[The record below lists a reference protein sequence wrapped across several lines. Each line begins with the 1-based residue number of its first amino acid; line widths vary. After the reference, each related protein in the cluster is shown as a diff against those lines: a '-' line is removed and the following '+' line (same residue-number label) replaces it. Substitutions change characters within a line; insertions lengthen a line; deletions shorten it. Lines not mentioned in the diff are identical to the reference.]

1 MAKQIKTDIC
11 VIGGGSGGLSVAA
24 GAAQMGAQVVLVEGH
39 KMGGDCL
46 NYGCVPSKALLAAAN
61 RAVAHQAN
69 ADFGLS
75 AAKPKVDF
83 AKVMAHVSDVV
94 KSIEPMDSVERFSG
108 LGVKVVEAKGRFI
121 DRKTLKAGATT
132 ITAKRFVIATGSTA
146 AIPPIKGLNGV
157 PFLTNETV
165 FTLQKQPKHLL
176 VLGGGPIGAEMAQA
190 FARLGSKVTLLE
202 AAKFLGREDEEIS
215 APVKAQLIA
224 DGVDLRE
231 GARIVAAAHK
241 GKGATTKI
249 TLTCAQGKG
258 QGKGKGKATEDIT
271 GDALLVATGR
281 AANIAGLDAEKAGV
295 TLSDTGNPYIV
306 VDKRLRTHNKKI
318 FAIGDVAGGPQFT
331 HAAGYHAGL
340 VIRNILFF
348 LPAKVSHAALPR
360 VTYTN
365 PELASVGLSE
375 AEARAQYAAIKVLR
389 WPFEENDRARAER
402 DGRGLVKVITTRQ
415 GKILGA
421 SIVGAGAG
429 DLLAPWT
436 MALGKGLP
444 IGDMAG
450 VIAPYPTR
458 GEASKRAAGDFY
470 TPTLF
475 GPRTRSVVGFLSSFR
490 R

>member
-69 ADFGLS
+69 TDFGLS

-83 AKVMAHVSDVV
+83 AKVMAHVSDVI
-94 KSIEPMDSVERFSG
+94 KSIEPMDSVERFAG
-108 LGVKVVEAKGRFI
+108 LGVNVIEAKGKFI
-121 DRKTLKAGATT
+121 NRKTLKAGNTA
-132 ITAKRFVIATGSTA
+132 ITAKRFVVATGSTA
-146 AIPPIKGLNGV
+146 AIPPIKGLKGV
-157 PFLTNETV
+157 PFLTNETI
-165 FTLQKQPKHLL
+165 FGLQKQPKHLL

-202 AAKFLGREDEEIS
+202 AARFLGREDEELS
-215 APVKAQLIA
+215 AHVKAQLIA

-231 GARIVAAAHK
+231 GATILSAAHK
-241 GKGATTKI
+241 GKGAAAKI
-249 TLTCAQGKG
+249 TLTCATDEARGEGTQ
-258 QGKGKGKATEDIT
+258 DIT

-281 AANIAGLDAEKAGV
+281 AANIAGLDVEKAGITV
-295 TLSDTGNPYIV
+295 SDTTNPHIV
-306 VDKRLRTHNKKI
+306 VDKRMRTQNKKI

-389 WPFEENDRARAER
+389 WPFEDNDRARAER

-444 IGDMAG
+444 ISDMAG

-458 GEASKRAAGDFY
+458 GEASKRAAGDYY

-475 GPRTRSVVGFLSSFR
+475 GPRTRSVVGFLSLFR

>member
-61 RAVAHQAN
+61 RAVANQAN

-75 AAKPKVDF
+75 APKPKVDF
-83 AKVMAHVSDVV
+83 AKVMAHVSDVI

-108 LGVKVVEAKGRFI
+108 LGVKVVEAKGKFI
-121 DRKTLKAGATT
+121 DRKTLKAGNTT

-146 AIPPIKGLNGV
+146 AIPPIKGLKSV
-157 PFLTNETV
+157 PFLTNETI
-165 FTLQKQPKHLL
+165 FGLQKQPKHLL

-202 AAKFLGREDEEIS
+202 AATFLGREDEELS
-215 APVKAQLIA
+215 AHVKAQLIA
-224 DGVDLRE
+224 DGVDVRE
-231 GARIVAAAHK
+231 GVNIVSAAHK
-241 GKGATTKI
+241 GKGAAAKI
-249 TLTCAQGKG
+249 TLSYATDQGT
-258 QGKGKGKATEDIT
+258 QDVT

-295 TLSDTGNPYIV
+295 TLSETTHPHIV
-306 VDKRLRTHNKKI
+306 VDKRLRTQNKKV

-402 DGRGLVKVITTRQ
+402 DQRGMVKVITTRQ

-436 MALGKGLP
+436 MALTKGLP
-444 IGDMAG
+444 ISDMAG

-458 GEASKRAAGDFY
+458 GEANKRAAGDYY

-475 GPRTRSVVGFLSSFR
+475 GPRTRSVVRFLSWFR
-490 R
+490 H

>member
-1 MAKQIKTDIC
+1 MARQIKTDIC

-69 ADFGLS
+69 TDFGLS

-83 AKVMAHVSDVV
+83 AKVMAHVSDVI
-94 KSIEPMDSVERFSG
+94 KSIEPMDSVERFAG
-108 LGVKVVEAKGRFI
+108 LGVKVIEAKGKFI
-121 DRKTLKAGATT
+121 DRKTLRAGNST
-132 ITAKRFVIATGSTA
+132 ISAKRFVIATGSGA
-146 AIPPIKGLNGV
+146 AIPPVKGLKGV
-157 PFLTNETV
+157 PYLTNETI
-165 FTLQKQPKHLL
+165 FSLQKQPNHLL

-202 AAKFLGREDEEIS
+202 AATFLGREDDELS
-215 APVKAQLIA
+215 AHVKAQLIA
-224 DGVDLRE
+224 DGVDVRE
-231 GARIVAAAHK
+231 GESIVAATHK
-241 GKGATTKI
+241 GKGAAVKI
-249 TLTCAQGKG
+249 TLTCAKG
-258 QGKGKGKATEDIT
+258 EDTQDIS

-295 TLSDTGNPYIV
+295 TLSDTTNPHIV
-306 VDKRLRTHNKKI
+306 VDTRLRTKNKKI
-318 FAIGDVAGGPQFT
+318 FAIGDVTGGPQFT

-348 LPAKVSHAALPR
+348 LPAKVNHDALPR

-375 AEARAQYAAIKVLR
+375 AEARTQYAAIKVLR

-402 DGRGLVKVITTRQ
+402 DQRGFVKIITTRQ

-436 MALGKGLP
+436 MALAKGLS
-444 IGDMAG
+444 IADMAG

-458 GEASKRAAGDFY
+458 GEASKRAAGDYY

-475 GPRTRSVVGFLSSFR
+475 GPRTRSVVGFLSLFR